1 MRIPTNDESFDD
13 EDTTALVHDREY
25 SDYQRQK
32 QKPNPVVNFIFTGIA
47 YIQFFWI
54 HHRAEF
60 ILGIILFGAVSL
72 AVTGVIEAYE
82 TGIHTKYNHHTI
94 GHDYSDIKSSLELK
108 LGTIDHW
115 CLDGT
120 DKHCPTCDDPTKRM
134 SRLES
139 AWWSKAFMRN
149 AKLSKNYLGS
159 HDDIDVIF
167 LGDSNTEARAGT
179 FKGDNGAGD
188 GSKET
193 EGEVKRG
200 KLEDAL
206 LKSKKK
212 FDKYFDKSTG
222 AKYNGL
228 ALGIAGDTSPNLLW
242 RITQNEMNDLK
253 PKVWWINIGINDI
266 LSTNCSEEIALM
278 GILRI
283 VEELI
288 FRNDGSTIVIN
299 SILPVATRS
308 SMSLEGKHIR
318 NKYWVATKLIN
329 ERLQI
334 FAKKHPGVKFFDAT
348 DILTENRGSTK
359 YMQKALFMDK
369 VHLSPEGQDA
379 LASAQADVITAIYEK
394 KASQQSYRDAP
405 ASGTPDGEQEDL
417 DPQYTGNDD
426 LYGYPVDDY
435 VDDWFTMV

>member
-1 MRIPTNDESFDD
+1 MRIPTNDVSFDD
-13 EDTTALVHDREY
+13 DDTNALVHDGEY
-25 SDYQRQK
+25 SDYQRKK
-32 QKPNPVVNFIFTGIA
+32 QKPNPVVNCIFTVIA

-60 ILGIILFGAVSL
+60 LLGIILFGTVSL
-72 AVTGVIEAYE
+72 AVTGVIETYE
-82 TGIHTKYNHHTI
+82 NGSKNKHEHTI

-120 DKHCPTCDDPTKRM
+120 DKHCPTCDDPTKRI

-139 AWWSKAFMRN
+139 AWWSKVFMRN
-149 AKLSKNYLGS
+149 TKLSKNYLAS

-179 FKGDNGAGD
+179 FKGDNGTGD
-188 GSKET
+188 GDKDK

-200 KLEDAL
+200 KLEEAL
-206 LKSKKK
+206 LKSKNK
-212 FDKYFDKSTG
+212 FEKYFDKSTG

-228 ALGIAGDTSPNLLW
+228 ALGIAGDSSPNLLW

-288 FRNDGSTIVIN
+288 FRSDGATIVIN

-318 NKYWVATKLIN
+318 NKYWVAIKIIN
-329 ERLQI
+329 ERLQT

-348 DILTENRGSTK
+348 EILTENRGGTK
-359 YMQKALFMDK
+359 YMQKDLFMDK

-394 KASQQSYRDAP
+394 KASLQNDVPVSV
-405 ASGTPDGEQEDL
+405 TPDSEQGDL
-417 DPQYTGNDD
+417 APQYTGNDD